1 MFYSSN
7 AASKWCCL
15 NGFPCTFA
23 KYLFR
28 VCLINARFPLTA
40 ACQPPSFW
48 SIFLCISLLFTVLFL
63 CFKATC
69 VFQRNVVSLSAG
81 MATNWLWN
89 ELTSQWHSRIGCKKF
104 YYKFYKFKWVSQTL
118 YTCQHFVILLF
129 LIFI

>member
-15 NGFPCTFA
+15 NGFPCTFE

-69 VFQRNVVSLSAG
+69 VFQEMLCHYQREWQQTDFEMNSLHSGIAELVVKNFIINFISSNGYL
-81 MATNWLWN
+81 
-89 ELTSQWHSRIGCKKF
+89 KPF
-104 YYKFYKFKWVSQTL
+104 
-118 YTCQHFVILLF
+118 ILAN
-129 LIFI
+129 IS